1 MRGCRKRAPLLLE
14 LSMMVLGGLRVFRP
28 GRSLHAQDPERT
40 TNQFRLS
47 VGDLDYLLTVITS

>member
-1 MRGCRKRAPLLLE
+1 
-14 LSMMVLGGLRVFRP
+14 MMVLGGLRVFRP